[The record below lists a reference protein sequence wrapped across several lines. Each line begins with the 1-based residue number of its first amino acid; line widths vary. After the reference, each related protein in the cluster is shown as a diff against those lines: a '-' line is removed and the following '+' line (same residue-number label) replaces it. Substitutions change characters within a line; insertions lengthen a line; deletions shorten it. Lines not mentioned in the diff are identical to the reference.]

1 MDFEN
6 KSPGDRHSARF
17 FCWNEA
23 RYIFFEDQQ
32 SKKLKVSYVKKEK
45 FQLNQSR
52 NFWVIQW

>member
-6 KSPGDRHSARF
+6 KTPGDRHSARF
-17 FCWNEA
+17 LLKWSQVN
-23 RYIFFEDQQ
+23 FFGDQQ
-32 SKKLKVSYVKKEK
+32 SKKLKASYLKKEK